1 MNYRSFSDFSAN
13 LTFISLVEAYFCRMD
28 HESQLK
34 FLAVKTEL
42 EKGFG
47 DDLDLKG
54 ILFLIGVNEL
64 GKGYKD
70 FSKSEKTDLMHLAI
84 CTILAPFG
92 FYEYE
97 YHDPDGW
104 PHFKLMQAL
113 PHLTDR
119 EQEALL
125 KDAVVL
131 YFDNQNSK

>member
-1 MNYRSFSDFSAN
+1 
-13 LTFISLVEAYFCRMD
+13 MD
-28 HESQLK
+28 HESQLNY
-34 FLAVKTEL
+34 LAVKAKL

-47 DDLDLKG
+47 EDLDLKG

-97 YHDPDGW
+97 HHDQDAW
-104 PHFKLMQAL
+104 PHYKLVQPL
-113 PHLTDR
+113 PPLNDR

-125 KDAVVL
+125 KDAVIL
-131 YFDNQNSK
+131 YFEKQNL